1 VPIWC
6 FVKNKD
12 PENVKEQA
20 MSLMNV
26 TYVGNLRCEA
36 THLDSKS
43 LIQTD
48 APKDNQGNGEKFS
61 PTDLLCTS
69 LATCVLT
76 TMGIK
81 ARALG
86 ITLDGVSIGVQKIM
100 SKDPPRRVS
109 EIVLTLNWNGLLE
122 KLTPEELESLK
133 RSGNGC
139 PVAISLHPDVK
150 KTIHW

>member
-1 VPIWC
+1 
-6 FVKNKD
+6 
-12 PENVKEQA
+12 
-20 MSLMNV
+20 MSLMSV
-26 TYVGNLRCEA
+26 TYTGGLRCEA
-36 THLDSKS
+36 THLDSKTI
-43 LIQTD
+43 LLTD

-86 ITLDGVSIGVQKIM
+86 ISIDGVSMGLQKIM
-100 SKDPPRRVS
+100 SKDAPRRVA
-109 EIVLTLNWNGLLE
+109 EIVMTVNWNGLDQSITAE
-122 KLTPEELESLK
+122 HMESLK

-139 PVAISLHPDVK
+139 PVALSLSPEVK
-150 KTIHW
+150 KTLIW